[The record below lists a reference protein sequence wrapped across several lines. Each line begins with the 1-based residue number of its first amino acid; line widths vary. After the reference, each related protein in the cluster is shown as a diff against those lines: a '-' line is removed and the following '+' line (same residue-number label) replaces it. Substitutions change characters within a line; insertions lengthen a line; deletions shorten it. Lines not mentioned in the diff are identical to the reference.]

1 MVQAIAERDIPQL
14 SNMMEPNLRDSVADF
29 FETLDEEN
37 CQLVLHNK
45 ENFTAPRIRIVDFCQ
60 VLGASISRTEN
71 RINGVRAMNFGPIR
85 NGTVPN
91 FMLYMPTQLD

>member
-14 SNMMEPNLRDSVADF
+14 SNMMEPNLRDSFADF

-45 ENFTAPRIRIVDFCQ
+45 ENFTTPRIRIVDFCQ